1 VVAEEEEGT
10 PPRVDHRLALRR
22 SREVVG
28 VSEEGDAEEERGGG
42 GGGGGGCIGG
52 GRSGGGDVKGVGGG
66 EPILSRWLQ
75 HFFEERDEWY
85 LDRT

>member
-1 VVAEEEEGT
+1 VGVVAEEEEGT

-42 GGGGGGCIGG
+42 AGGGVVLEAVEAAAAMSKALVAESPSSPVGSSISL
-52 GRSGGGDVKGVGGG
+52 RSETNG
-66 EPILSRWLQ
+66 I
-75 HFFEERDEWY
+75 
-85 LDRT
+85 